1 MADIEDLTPQCVD
14 STSHRVSPLVL
25 PFLRPCR
32 SPSRPAPSRAKST
45 PTNLL
50 SRQFR
55 QPSTK
60 DAKFLVLFG
69 SQTGTTEAFAKTF
82 AAFARSRGMETRL
95 LPMSEYVSSAASAGG
110 VVKALAKESHVFIM
124 VSTFYNGEFP
134 DNAISFW
141 HELEKVNPALAAQQ
155 LKNITVSVFGL
166 GNKSNKDNFNLAARR
181 LEARLWE
188 LKVTELVPAAYGDE
202 ASTTGHEGGFRPFC
216 KSVWQKFGNATTA
229 IASLPV
235 SVRVTA
241 AAEGAPAS
249 ESRVQATHSLLE
261 GFKSVSVKEH
271 KLLTKAG
278 YEKEIRLVSLETGDY
293 PLVGHILI
301 AAPNPSALVARV
313 FKLLLLPGGFTLS
326 STVTVTPV
334 DGGKPLTA
342 TLEDILTHH
351 VDLNGLATR
360 SFLEALSV
368 VGQDPKEKESLL
380 DTAEGMEDGNAYA
393 KLTMGEVF
401 SFVDAMEKYSSAKLT
416 LEQLLSTVPSL
427 QPRYYSIAS
436 SPLVSPGVADLVY
449 IKETWSTRSNPAK
462 HFNGLATGYMCGL
475 KAGDKIAVRVQPG
488 PINVPAP
495 ETPVVAIGLGT
506 GIGVMRGLLQ
516 HWSALRDQGK
526 KTSTINLF
534 YGFRDPAKDYVFEE
548 ELAQFE
554 KKGVCKLEIAAM
566 DKGTLITDNIAK
578 SSAVSTIF
586 ENKGVYIYTGPGG
599 IVPGVVEQSVQESIS
614 NARGLHPQAAAAEL
628 AELKSDVPGQANRW
642 NVEAFTRE
650 VDVENLLKDYSAKAE
665 TEKPLANVFEGSK
678 MLCFQCEQT
687 FQAKGCTTIGVC
699 GKTPEVAALQD
710 LLVDCVKRLGWYN
723 HQIRQLAGSKQSAV
737 TPELDAAIK
746 LRDSDRFTLLSLFST
761 LTNVNFDPD
770 SIRDYIVGTRNHVT
784 ERCKLYQDLCK
795 VTGQKEEQCPIRDL
809 SGTITDPAILA
820 EKGKLVGVLAKF
832 RTVKNDVVVG
842 LSEMLV
848 YGLKGV
854 AAYAD
859 HAVLMGEEDIRIF
872 DFVNEALAFTISP
885 DVNDLNKVIG
895 MLLKCGEA
903 NLITMETLHKGNAKH
918 GTQSPHVV
926 PIAPSPGK
934 AILISGHDMKYLEEL
949 LEQTKGT
956 GINIY
961 THGEMLP
968 AHGYPKLREYG
979 NLVGHY
985 GVAWQRQSIEFPHFP
1000 GPIVMTTNCLTP
1012 PKEDLKHRIF
1022 MAGAVGFPG
1031 CPVVKKFNYSEVIKM
1046 AQDMPGF
1053 SEADKEYT
1061 YPRDPFG
1068 KVAKT
1073 YNVGFGLETILS
1085 VAPTVID
1092 SIGKGDITRFY
1103 VIGGCDGFEGE
1114 RSYYT
1119 DVMENLP
1126 PTSVVLTLGCG
1137 KYRILGDKLQY
1148 ATIGNTGIPRLLD
1161 MGQCNDT
1168 YGAVQVAVTLA
1179 KHFNCGVNDL
1189 PLNLVISWFEQKAI
1203 AVLLTLLHLN
1213 IKGVRVG
1220 PRAPAFIRPA
1230 ALQFLVETFD
1240 LKLTGNAIDDVRQM
1254 VGATA

>member
-1 MADIEDLTPQCVD
+1 MADIEDL
-14 STSHRVSPLVL
+14 
-25 PFLRPCR
+25 
-32 SPSRPAPSRAKST
+32 AGGAKST
-45 PTNLL
+45 PQNLL

-55 QPSTK
+55 TVTAAGVKSAPQ

-69 SQTGTTEAFAKTF
+69 SQAGVPTGTTEAFAKTF
-82 AAFARSRGMETRL
+82 SAFAKSRGIPTRL
-95 LPMSEYVSSAASAGG
+95 MSMADFVNNARASGG
-110 VVKALAKESHVFIM
+110 VVKTLAQEIHVIVM

-134 DNAISFW
+134 DNAVSFW
-141 HELEKVNPALAAQQ
+141 QELERADTKLTAQR
-155 LKNITVSVFGL
+155 LKNCTVSVFGL
-166 GNKSNKDNFNLAARR
+166 GNKTNKDNFNLAARR
-181 LEARLWE
+181 LDSRLWE
-188 LKVTELVPAAYGDE
+188 LKVSELVPAAFADE
-202 ASTTGHEGGFRPFC
+202 SSLGGFESTFRPFC
-216 KSVWQKFGNATTA
+216 KSVWQRLGTTGTTTS
-229 IASLPV
+229 SLPV
-235 SVRVTA
+235 SVRIAVATADAVVGGDVPEGFRRVTVKDNKIVSK
-241 AAEGAPAS
+241 PAS
-249 ESRVQATHSLLE
+249 DR
-261 GFKSVSVKEH
+261 
-271 KLLTKAG
+271 
-278 YEKEIRLVSLETGDY
+278 EIKVLSLETGEY
-293 PLVGHILI
+293 PLVGHVLI
-301 AAPNPSALVARV
+301 SPSNPSSLVSRA
-313 FKLLLLPGGFTLS
+313 FSSLLLPGGVTLS
-326 STVTVTPV
+326 TALTLTPV
-334 DGGKPLTA
+334 DTGSPMTA
-342 TLEDILTHH
+342 KLSTILTHH
-351 VDLNGLATR
+351 VDLAGLATR
-360 SFLEALSV
+360 SFLEAMSV
-368 VGQDPKEKESLL
+368 VASDPSDRDALL
-380 DTAEGMEDGNAYA
+380 DLAEGMEDGNAYA
-393 KLTMGEVF
+393 KLTTQEVF
-401 SFVDAMEKYSSAKLT
+401 SVVDAMEKWPSAKMT
-416 LEQLLSTVPSL
+416 LEQVLSTVPRL
-427 QPRYYSIAS
+427 QARYYSIAT
-436 SPLVSPGVADLVY
+436 SPLTSPSVADILY
-449 IKETWSTRSNPAK
+449 IKESWAVKSNPVNR
-462 HFNGLATGYMCGL
+462 FQGLATGYMSSL
-475 KAGDKIAVRVQPG
+475 KAGDTVAVKVQQG
-488 PINVPAP
+488 PITVPVP
-495 ETPVVAIGLGT
+495 ETPIVGVGLGT

-516 HWSALRDQGK
+516 HWSALRKAGK
-526 KTSTINLF
+526 RTSTIQLF
-534 YGFRDPAKDYVFEE
+534 YGFRDEDKDFVFGD
-548 ELAQFE
+548 ELKEFE
-554 KKGVCKLEIAAM
+554 KEGVCKVRHSGFVFQSVGLR
-566 DKGTLITDNIAK
+566 LIGGSITEKIAK
-578 SSAVSTIF
+578 STSVSVTLQ
-586 ENKGVYIYTGPGG
+586 NHGVYIYTGPGG
-599 IVPGVVEQSVQESIS
+599 VVPSVVEQSIQECIA
-614 NARGLHPQAAAAEL
+614 NARNLHPQAAAAEL
-628 AELKSDVPGQANRW
+628 AELKSTTPGTANRW

-650 VDVENLLKDYSAKAE
+650 VDVENLLKDYSVKAE
-665 TEKPLANVFEGSK
+665 SEKPLATVFEGSK

-723 HQIRQLAGSKQSAV
+723 HQIRVLAG
-737 TPELDAAIK
+737 TAATKSSVIAAALEESIR
-746 LRDSDRFTLLSLFST
+746 LRDSDRFTLLALFST

-770 SIRDYIVGTRNHVT
+770 SIRDYIVGTRNHVA
-784 ERCKLYQDLCK
+784 ERQKVYQALCISLAE
-795 VTGQKEEQCPIRDL
+795 KELKCPIPDL
-809 SGTITDPAILA
+809 SGTITDATILA

-832 RTVKNDVVVG
+832 KTIKNDVVVG
-842 LSEMLV
+842 LAEMLV

-872 DFVNEALAFTISP
+872 DFVNEALAFTLSP
-885 DVNDLNKVIG
+885 DVGDLSKVVE

-979 NLVGHY
+979 NLVGHF

-1012 PKEDLKHRIF
+1012 PKDDIKNRLF
-1022 MAGAVGFPG
+1022 TAGAVAFPG
-1031 CPVVKKFNYSEVIKM
+1031 CPVVKNYNYSEVIKM
-1046 AQDMPGF
+1046 AQEMAGF
-1053 SEADKEYT
+1053 SDTDKEYT

-1068 KVAKT
+1068 KPAKS

-1126 PTSVVLTLGCG
+1126 STSVVLTLGCG

-1148 ATIGNTGIPRLLD
+1148 ATIGKTGIPRLLD

-1179 KHFNCGVNDL
+1179 NHFKCSVNEL

-1213 IKGVRVG
+1213 IKGIRVG

-1230 ALQFLVETFD
+1230 ALQFLVDTFD
-1240 LKLTGNAIDDVRQM
+1240 LKLTGNAIEDVKQM
-1254 VGATA
+1254 VGVNA